1 MRRRNNK
8 NKSNRGLTIDERAFY
23 MLQSI
28 DGTQQIIDECMTR
41 YKKDGNI
48 DALKIALDGHVQ
60 LGEMLKKVKELS
72 SYGHSYD
79 YGR

>member
-1 MRRRNNK
+1 MSNNK
-8 NKSNRGLTIDERAFY
+8 NKSNRGLTLDERAFY

-28 DGTQQIIDECMTR
+28 DGTQRIIDECMTR

-48 DALKIALDGHVQ
+48 DALKIALDGYVQ
-60 LGEMLKKVKELS
+60 LGEMFIKVKELS
-72 SYGHSYD
+72 SYGHDYD